1 MNNEFI
7 KALDELEKIKK
18 IPRDVV
24 FDALE
29 KALIKS
35 YEKNFN
41 YQERENEESSVEV
54 NINRDNGK
62 VKIYAIKTVV
72 EEVEDNNLEIS
83 IEEAKSIK
91 SKYKIGDKIKLEVTP
106 KNFGRIAAQTARN
119 IVIQKL
125 KDAER
130 DNIYNEFID
139 REKEIITGNVQRVE
153 RGIVYIDLGRVEGII
168 PVSEQIKTEEYTPNK
183 RLKLYIK
190 EVKNTSKG
198 AQIILSRT
206 DNALIKRLFELEV
219 PEISEGVVEIFSI
232 AREPGSR
239 TKIAVFT
246 NDENVDPVGACVG
259 FSGTRVK
266 SIVDELNGEKLDIVI
281 WSKDI
286 KTFISNSL
294 SPSEVIETFIDESKK
309 LCRVIVAEDQLS
321 LAIGKEGQN
330 ARLAAKLTNWKIDIK
345 GLEQYLNS
353 YIDGSIGVEFEYEKE
368 FLEKNDICVRE
379 EDEEKVF
386 ENYRTKNYEDDSK
399 CVDNIAETEDS
410 SEFDNENADTTEVP
424 ETKSDINEIED

>member
-410 SEFDNENADTTEVP
+410 SEFDNENADATEVP

>member
-7 KALDELEKIKK
+7 KALDELEKTKK

-54 NINRDNGK
+54 NINKDNGK

-72 EEVEDNNLEIS
+72 EEVEDNNSEIS
-83 IEEAKSIK
+83 IDEAKSIK

-219 PEISEGVVEIFSI
+219 PEISEGIVEIFSI

-379 EDEEKVF
+379 EDKEKVF
-386 ENYRTKNYEDDSK
+386 ENYRTKNEDDSK
-399 CVDNIAETEDS
+399 CVDNIADTEDS
-410 SEFDNENADTTEVP
+410 SEFDHENADDTEVP
-424 ETKSDINEIED
+424 ETKSDISEIED

>member
-1 MNNEFI
+1 MNNDFI
-7 KALDELEKIKK
+7 KALDELEKSKK
-18 IPRDVV
+18 IPREVV

-35 YEKNFN
+35 YEKNFD
-41 YQERENEESSVEV
+41 YQDRENEESSVEV
-54 NINRDNGK
+54 NINRENGK
-62 VKIYAIKTVV
+62 VNLYAIKTVV
-72 EEVEDNNLEIS
+72 ENVEDKNTEIS
-83 IEEAKSIK
+83 LDEAKSIK
-91 SKYKIGDKIKLEVTP
+91 HKYELGDKIKIEITP

-130 DNIYNEFID
+130 DNIYKEFID
-139 REKEIITGNVQRVE
+139 REKEIITGTVQRVE

-168 PVSEQIKTEEYTPNK
+168 PVSEQIKSEEYTPNK
-183 RLKLYIK
+183 RLKLFIK
-190 EVKNTSKG
+190 EVKNTTKG

-206 DNALIKRLFELEV
+206 DNSLIKRLFELEV
-219 PEISEGVVEIFSI
+219 PEINDGTVEIFSV

-239 TKIAVFT
+239 TKIAVFS
-246 NDENVDPVGACVG
+246 NDENVDPVGSCVG

-294 SPSEVIETFIDESKK
+294 SPSEVIATFIDETQKI
-309 LCRVIVAEDQLS
+309 CRVIVSEDQLS

-330 ARLAAKLTNWKIDIK
+330 ARLAAKLTSWKIDIK
-345 GLEQYLNS
+345 GLNQYLES
-353 YIDGSIGVEFEYEKE
+353 YEDGSISVEFENESD
-368 FLEKNDICVRE
+368 FLESNGVNVRE
-379 EDEEKVF
+379 EDKEKIFKKVKYHESEDLDTEF
-386 ENYRTKNYEDDSK
+386 VEDVEKLDDSLDSENLEIK
-399 CVDNIAETEDS
+399 ENI
-410 SEFDNENADTTEVP
+410 
-424 ETKSDINEIED
+424 

>member
-1 MNNEFI
+1 MNNDFI
-7 KALDELEKIKK
+7 KALDELEKSKK
-18 IPRDVV
+18 IPREVV

-35 YEKNFN
+35 YEKNFD
-41 YQERENEESSVEV
+41 YQDNENEESSVEV

-62 VKIYAIKTVV
+62 VNLYAIKTVV
-72 EEVEDNNLEIS
+72 ENVEDKNTEIS
-83 IEEAKSIK
+83 LEEAKAIK
-91 SKYKIGDKIKLEVTP
+91 HKYDLGDKIKIEITP

-139 REKEIITGNVQRVE
+139 REKEIITGTVQRVE

-168 PVSEQIKTEEYTPNK
+168 PVSEQIKTEEYIPNK
-183 RLKLYIK
+183 RLKLFIK
-190 EVKNTSKG
+190 EVKNTTKG

-206 DNALIKRLFELEV
+206 DNSLIKRLFELEV
-219 PEISEGVVEIFSI
+219 PEINDGTVEIFSV

-239 TKIAVFT
+239 TKIAVFS
-246 NDENVDPVGACVG
+246 NDENVDPVGSCVG

-294 SPSEVIETFIDESKK
+294 SPSEVIATFIDEAQKI
-309 LCRVIVAEDQLS
+309 CRVIVSEDQLS

-345 GLEQYLNS
+345 GLNQYLEA
-353 YIDGSIGVEFEYEKE
+353 YDDGILSVEFDGEAD
-368 FLEKNDICVRE
+368 FLEANGIEVRAEDKDKIFEKIKYHESDDKEEEMDDI
-379 EDEEKVF
+379 K
-386 ENYRTKNYEDDSK
+386 DDNSL
-399 CVDNIAETEDS
+399 VSDNNEIAEDS
-410 SEFDNENADTTEVP
+410 EN
-424 ETKSDINEIED
+424 

>member
-1 MNNEFI
+1 MNNDFI
-7 KALDELEKIKK
+7 KALDELEKSKK
-18 IPRDVV
+18 IPREVV

-35 YEKNFN
+35 YEKNFD
-41 YQERENEESSVEV
+41 YQDRENEESSVEV

-62 VKIYAIKTVV
+62 VNLYAIKTVV
-72 EEVEDNNLEIS
+72 ENVEDKNTEIS
-83 IEEAKSIK
+83 LEEAKTIK
-91 SKYKIGDKIKLEVTP
+91 RKYDLGDKVKIEITP

-139 REKEIITGNVQRVE
+139 REKEIITGTVQRVE

-168 PVSEQIKTEEYTPNK
+168 PVSEQIKSEEYTPNK
-183 RLKLYIK
+183 RLKLFIK
-190 EVKNTSKG
+190 EVKNTTKG

-206 DNALIKRLFELEV
+206 DNSLIKRLFELEV
-219 PEISEGVVEIFSI
+219 PEINDGTVEIFSV

-239 TKIAVFT
+239 TKIAVFS
-246 NDENVDPVGACVG
+246 NDENVDPVGSCVG

-294 SPSEVIETFIDESKK
+294 SPSEVIATFIDEDQKI
-309 LCRVIVAEDQLS
+309 CRVIVSEDQLS

-345 GLEQYLNS
+345 GLNQYLES
-353 YIDGSIGVEFEYEKE
+353 YEDGSLSVEFDGEVD
-368 FLEKNDICVRE
+368 FLESNGIEVRD
-379 EDEEKVF
+379 EDKDKVF
-386 ENYRTKNYEDDSK
+386 DKIKYHE
-399 CVDNIAETEDS
+399 
-410 SEFDNENADTTEVP
+410 
-424 ETKSDINEIED
+424 SDGIEEIEDIEDTEEDNSFDSENTEIAEDSEN